1 MSVYVYIS
9 SPSSSSSSR
18 EGQLYVAFPWKDDN
32 KNKKRPALLSLTLSL
47 STLTV
52 TSSHTLHTRALVYK
66 KRGQQATV
74 RHPSPPLRGIFD
86 SHPLSSN
93 RLLAPRFISL
103 SLSLPVIDPL
113 AFDATV
119 GTPHS
124 RVALLCNRCAEK
136 RHPPP
141 PPPQNPHPQSLITS
155 SKSLLPSRNPN
166 QHQHRALKPHAQAAA
181 HVYISCVSC

>member
-103 SLSLPVIDPL
+103 SLSLSLTHSPSTPPWGL
-113 AFDATV
+113 RTPASHSCATV
-119 GTPHS
+119 AQKNGIPP
-124 RVALLCNRCAEK
+124 
-136 RHPPP
+136 HPPP
-141 PPPQNPHPQSLITS
+141 KIRIRNLSSPH
-155 SKSLLPSRNPN
+155 RNHCCRPETPTN
-166 QHQHRALKPHAQAAA
+166 INIAL
-181 HVYISCVSC
+181 